1 MEAVKVI
8 LDYLDRNP
16 KLEINSGYASDMVKF
31 ILDNPSYHYSII
43 TSQRNLQHVIHDIV
57 GLIRSY
63 HDVGFDEHFIPRVL
77 FKNDEYKELKEK
89 LIRYYEIDLG
99 NCKMTNKMWVEEL
112 AKCMIDSDDYVKDF
126 NLNLKQYDDE
136 RK

>member
-1 MEAVKVI
+1 MEAVKIV

-16 KLEINSGYASDMVKF
+16 RLEINSGYANDMVKF

-43 TSQRNLQHVIHDIV
+43 TNQRNLNHVIHDIV
-57 GLIRSY
+57 GLMRD
-63 HDVGFDEHFIPRVL
+63 DVEHFIPRVL
-77 FKNDEYKELKEK
+77 FKNDEYKEVKEK
-89 LIRYYEIDLG
+89 LTRYYEVDLD

-126 NLNLKQYDDE
+126 NLKLKQYNDE
-136 RK
+136 RNA

>member
-1 MEAVKVI
+1 MEVI
-8 LDYLDRNP
+8 DIVLKGAI
-16 KLEINSGYASDMVKF
+16 KLGVNKKGQSELIKF
-31 ILDNPSYHYSII
+31 VLDNPKYHYSIV
-43 TSQRNLQHVIHDIV
+43 TNQKNLTHVMHDIS
-57 GLIRSY
+57 GLMRDDRHY
-63 HDVGFDEHFIPRVL
+63 EFFVPRVL
-77 FKNDEYKELKEK
+77 FDDDNEYKKVKEK
-89 LIRYYEIDLG
+89 LTRYYEVDLD

>member
-1 MEAVKVI
+1 MEAVKIV
-8 LDYLDRNP
+8 LDYLDR
-16 KLEINSGYASDMVKF
+16 KSSLDINSGYANDMVKF

-43 TSQRNLQHVIHDIV
+43 TNQRNLNHVIHDIV
-57 GLIRSY
+57 GLMRD
-63 HDVGFDEHFIPRVL
+63 DVEHFIPRVL
-77 FKNDEYKELKEK
+77 FKNDEYKEVKEK
-89 LIRYYEIDLG
+89 LTRYYEVDLD

-126 NLNLKQYDDE
+126 NLNLKKYNDE

>member
-57 GLIRSY
+57 GLMRD
-63 HDVGFDEHFIPRVL
+63 DVEHFVPRVL
-77 FKNDEYKELKEK
+77 FKNDEYKEVKEK
-89 LIRYYEIDLG
+89 LIRYYEVDLG
-99 NCKMTNKMWVEEL
+99 NCKMTNKMWIEEL
-112 AKCMIDSDDYVKDF
+112 AKCMIDSDDYVKNF
-126 NLNLKQYDDE
+126 NLNLE
-136 RK
+136 RS